1 MANVMLETD
10 TNPHLLRINR
20 SEFKSHTAHRLSP
33 KRRNL
38 MHNLQAIESD
48 LKVRIPML
56 QSTRT
61 GLNQTHAAHE
71 FLTSKIG
78 NLQNLNPKLLQIRI
92 VQRRNAEMRST
103 RTVMSKLSPLSE
115 RSEQL
120 TELSNQY
127 EPYSSQRLIIGL
139 TKKSVL
145 KVQGIAKTIQPV
157 EKA

>member
-10 TNPHLLRINR
+10 TNPHLLKINW

-61 GLNQTHAAHE
+61 GLNQTHE

-92 VQRRNAEMRST
+92 AQRRNAEMRST